1 MLWNMDMKRVI
12 IAQLTT
18 AAKTEMSEQLLA
30 YTSQTGLQEL
40 SNLDYFLAVTTN
52 KHLWLD
58 LSLTK
63 LITL

>member
-12 IAQLTT
+12 IAQLTA
-18 AAKTEMSEQLLA
+18 AAKTELSEQLLA

-52 KHLWLD
+52 KHL
-58 LSLTK
+58 
-63 LITL
+63 